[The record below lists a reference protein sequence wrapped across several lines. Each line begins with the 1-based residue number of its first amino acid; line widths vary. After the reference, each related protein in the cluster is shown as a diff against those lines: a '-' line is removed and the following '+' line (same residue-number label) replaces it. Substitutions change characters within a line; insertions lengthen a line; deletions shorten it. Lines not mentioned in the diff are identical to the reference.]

1 MVVTYI
7 VGLKGLNSIKVM
19 SKTWEILLAFQLM
32 RQARNFATAKDPSLV
47 FISSGFRWKPEGGR
61 VEEWVD
67 QQVLYLYGRLKVR
80 L

>member
-19 SKTWEILLAFQLM
+19 SKTWEILLALQIM
-32 RQARNFATAKDPSLV
+32 RQARNFATAQYPSLA
-47 FISSGFRWKPEGGR
+47 FISSGFWWKPKGGR

-67 QQVLYLYGRLKVR
+67 QHVLCLYGRFKVR